1 MPVAIA
7 TIGAGVLG
15 AGSSL
20 LGSGKASSAAKD
32 AANQAQQ
39 RYLQTRADLA
49 PFTGIG
55 STAAGNAL
63 SLAQGGPTGGGP
75 DYLAQAAGERPG
87 TMTQSALEQTPGYQ
101 FDLAQGLKA
110 TQSAAAARGLGVS
123 GASMKGAAT
132 FATGLANKTYQDQ
145 FNMQQQRFTDLLNL
159 NTGQQGNLTNQF
171 NRFNALAGI
180 GESAAAG
187 TGTIGASLANT
198 SANATQQ
205 AGLAQA
211 AGTTGVSN
219 ALTGG
224 VNSYLGYQ
232 NFQDLMKRFGPA
244 GTTPTAGGQTLGY
257 QDPFAGNTMSQNA

>member
-1 MPVAIA
+1 MALIAGA
-7 TIGAGVLG
+7 TIGAGLLG

-20 LGSGKASSAAKD
+20 MGSGKASSAAKD
-32 AANQAQQ
+32 AAAQTQQ
-39 RYLQTRADLA
+39 RYLQTRADLS

-63 SLAQGGPTGGGP
+63 SLAQGSPTGGGP
-75 DYLAQAAGERPG
+75 DFISQAAGERPG
-87 TMTQSALEQTPGYQ
+87 TMTQAALEQTPGYQ

-123 GASMKGAAT
+123 GASLKGAST

-159 NTGQQGNLTNQF
+159 NTGQQGNLTNAF

-205 AGLAQA
+205 AGLDQA

-224 VNSYLGYQ
+224 INSYLGYQ
-232 NFQDLMKRFGPA
+232 NFQDLLKRFPVA
-244 GTTPTAGGQTLGY
+244 GTTPTAGGATTGY
-257 QDPFAGNTMSQNA
+257 QGAVGGNTPLA